1 MRLFIFAIISEIPF
15 DLAFYNKIFYLN
27 YQNVFFTLF
36 LGLLNINII
45 KKINSKLDK
54 NKKTIKIIINIIVI
68 SIFCII
74 AILLKTDY
82 KLQEFY

>member
-1 MRLFIFAIISEIPF
+1 LRLFIFAIISEIPF

>member
-1 MRLFIFAIISEIPF
+1 LRLFIFAIISEIPF

-82 KLQEFY
+82 KFH